1 MSVGLI
7 PELDSDDQYR
17 LRMQQAA
24 AADAYYG
31 VGGSSRVYPLD
42 SGLVDVQPIIHGS
55 EGEPLALPEKRH
67 LCRAKYV
74 YNPVSGRCQ
83 PSLSVRL

>member
-1 MSVGLI
+1 M
-7 PELDSDDQYR
+7 DSYDEYI

-31 VGGSSRVYPLD
+31 VGGAGRGDPLD
-42 SGLVDVQPIIHGS
+42 GGLFDVHPIGYGS
-55 EGEPLALPEKRH
+55 ESAPLALPEKRH